1 MRSLASAT
9 LLTTGL
15 LCAAVTPAPA
25 QIMLGAH
32 APDFS
37 KAELVGTTA
46 GPQHTLY
53 QHASQPVVVLF
64 LLGYS

>member
-1 MRSLASAT
+1 MRGLITTALA
-9 LLTTGL
+9 LGL
-15 LCAAVTPAPA
+15 IFFAAPA
-25 QIMLGAH
+25 TAAIPLGAT

-37 KAELVGTTA
+37 KAELVGSSA

-64 LLGYS
+64 LLGYN